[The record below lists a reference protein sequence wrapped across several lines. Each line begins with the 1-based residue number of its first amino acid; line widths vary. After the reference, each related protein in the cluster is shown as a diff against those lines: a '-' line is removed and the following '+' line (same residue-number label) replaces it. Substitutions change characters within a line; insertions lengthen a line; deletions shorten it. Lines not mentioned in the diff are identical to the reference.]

1 MGEGRVLGGQPRHY
15 ICTNAWRGLSATA
28 EFPVLYLAD
37 EISNLGFYSDTGSRL
52 TDHYVLHLTVVLTVA
67 DA

>member
-52 TDHYVLHLTVVLTVA
+52 TVLHLTVVLTVA